1 MKKVIQYTLTLLLAL
16 LLFWVL
22 FKDRDPAELWEKLKQ
37 TDLRWVALSIGIS
50 LLSHLHRGWRWV
62 IALRPLGHKA
72 PVFLAFMAVMVGYLA
87 NLALP
92 RMGEVSRCAVFNRAT
107 GVPVSVAFG
116 AVVAERVLDLI
127 LLLSF
132 TALTVILGFDKIGNF
147 LASFFGGQ
155 EGAYTKLSY
164 ALGGLVLL
172 GVAGLVALYLLRDA
186 LKKLP
191 FYEKIITFLGGIRS
205 GLLSIM
211 KLSPRDRMAYLF
223 HTVMI
228 WVGYF
233 FMSYALFFSVPWTS
247 GLGLEAGLVT
257 LVMGG
262 IGMAVPV
269 QGGIGTYH
277 LFVSRGLVPFGIAV
291 QTGED
296 FAVLMHTSQVFMI
309 LVVGALSLLG
319 LMLWKKATPPHD
331 ANT

>member
-1 MKKVIQYTLTLLLAL
+1 MKKAIQYTLTLLLAL
-16 LLFWVL
+16 LLFWFL
-22 FKDRDPAELWEKLKQ
+22 FKDRDPAELWEKLKEA
-37 TDLRWVALSIGIS
+37 DMRWVVFSILIS
-50 LLSHLHRGWRWV
+50 LLSHLHRAWRWV
-62 IALRPLGHKA
+62 IALRPLGHEA
-72 PVFLAFMAVMVGYLA
+72 SVLPAFMAVMVGYLA

-132 TALTVILGFDKIGNF
+132 TALTIILEFDKIGSF

-155 EGAYTKLSY
+155 EDAYAKLGY
-164 ALGGLVLL
+164 LLGGASLL
-172 GVAGLVALYLLRDA
+172 GILGLLGLYLLRNT

-191 FYEKIITFLGGIRS
+191 FYEKLAVFLSGIRS

-211 KLSPRDRMAYLF
+211 KLSPKDRAAYLF

-228 WVGYF
+228 WVGYY
-233 FMSYALFFSVPWTS
+233 FMSYVLFFSVPWTS
-247 GLGLEAGLVT
+247 NLGLEAGLVT

-277 LFVSRGLVPFGIAV
+277 LFVSRGLVPFDIAV

-309 LVVGALSLLG
+309 LVTGAVSLLG
-319 LMLWKKATPPHD
+319 LMLWKKTTRD
-331 ANT
+331 AGI